1 MLKYLKEIIFL
12 LGDDKRQFPILI
24 LLFIGL
30 SLLEI
35 IGIGMIAPYIALVL
49 STGTDINNELLL
61 QIFSY
66 FELNTDRNYILL
78 FASGILIFVF
88 SVKTIAAILVNKKII
103 SFSLK
108 QEVNLR
114 EMLMNAYQS
123 MPYIDYVSR
132 NSSEYIYNI
141 ESLTSRYSAHI
152 TLTSLRIFS
161 DVIVVSF
168 ILLLLAWQ
176 DVLALASLVVLLL
189 IVILPYNKLFGKN
202 LSSYGKKMNKSS
214 SRMVNGIV
222 EGMEALKEIRILG
235 KEYFFYDIV
244 SSCANRHAFYNK
256 KTQVIITSM
265 RYIMELIFIVFIVL
279 LVLKSLVFDSNLDM
293 ILPTLGMFGVAAIRI
308 LPIANSMSASVLKL
322 RHGRDMTSTLF
333 NDLNELFQLDATVRN
348 KTLEHNQ
355 TGKNKPFMSI
365 ELVKINYSYNGRKKT
380 SLSDISLEIKAGDSI
395 GFMGPSGSGK
405 TTLIDILLG
414 LLTPEKGLILYN
426 GQPLNSHISE
436 WNAHVSYLPQEVF
449 LIDDTLQSNIA
460 FGMKKDKVD
469 NLRLN
474 DAIQKSQLDELVS
487 QLDQGVDTLVGERG
501 IQLSGGQRQRIA
513 LARAFY
519 HERDVLIMDESTSAM
534 DNEIEVEILKEILRL
549 KEKKTV
555 IIIAH
560 RLTTLQH
567 CDRIYKI
574 MNGKIVEFGSYEE
587 LVLNSI

>member
-1 MLKYLKEIIFL
+1 
-12 LGDDKRQFPILI
+12 
-24 LLFIGL
+24 
-30 SLLEI
+30 
-35 IGIGMIAPYIALVL
+35 
-49 STGTDINNELLL
+49 
-61 QIFSY
+61 
-66 FELNTDRNYILL
+66 
-78 FASGILIFVF
+78 
-88 SVKTIAAILVNKKII
+88 
-103 SFSLK
+103 
-108 QEVNLR
+108 
-114 EMLMNAYQS
+114 
-123 MPYIDYVSR
+123 
-132 NSSEYIYNI
+132 
-141 ESLTSRYSAHI
+141 
-152 TLTSLRIFS
+152 
-161 DVIVVSF
+161 
-168 ILLLLAWQ
+168 
-176 DVLALASLVVLLL
+176 
-189 IVILPYNKLFGKN
+189 
-202 LSSYGKKMNKSS
+202 
-214 SRMVNGIV
+214 
-222 EGMEALKEIRILG
+222 
-235 KEYFFYDIV
+235 
-244 SSCANRHAFYNK
+244 
-256 KTQVIITSM
+256 
-265 RYIMELIFIVFIVL
+265 
-279 LVLKSLVFDSNLDM
+279 
-293 ILPTLGMFGVAAIRI
+293 
-308 LPIANSMSASVLKL
+308 
-322 RHGRDMTSTLF
+322 
-333 NDLNELFQLDATVRN
+333 
-348 KTLEHNQ
+348 
-355 TGKNKPFMSI
+355 MSI

-449 LIDDTLQSNIA
+449 LVDGTLQSNIA

-501 IQLSGGQRQRIA
+501 VQLSGGQRQRIA

-534 DNEIEVEILKEILRL
+534 DNEIEAEILKEILRL

>member
-1 MLKYLKEIIFL
+1 
-12 LGDDKRQFPILI
+12 
-24 LLFIGL
+24 
-30 SLLEI
+30 
-35 IGIGMIAPYIALVL
+35 
-49 STGTDINNELLL
+49 
-61 QIFSY
+61 
-66 FELNTDRNYILL
+66 
-78 FASGILIFVF
+78 
-88 SVKTIAAILVNKKII
+88 
-103 SFSLK
+103 
-108 QEVNLR
+108 
-114 EMLMNAYQS
+114 
-123 MPYIDYVSR
+123 
-132 NSSEYIYNI
+132 
-141 ESLTSRYSAHI
+141 
-152 TLTSLRIFS
+152 
-161 DVIVVSF
+161 
-168 ILLLLAWQ
+168 
-176 DVLALASLVVLLL
+176 
-189 IVILPYNKLFGKN
+189 
-202 LSSYGKKMNKSS
+202 
-214 SRMVNGIV
+214 
-222 EGMEALKEIRILG
+222 
-235 KEYFFYDIV
+235 
-244 SSCANRHAFYNK
+244 
-256 KTQVIITSM
+256 
-265 RYIMELIFIVFIVL
+265 
-279 LVLKSLVFDSNLDM
+279 
-293 ILPTLGMFGVAAIRI
+293 
-308 LPIANSMSASVLKL
+308 
-322 RHGRDMTSTLF
+322 
-333 NDLNELFQLDATVRN
+333 
-348 KTLEHNQ
+348 
-355 TGKNKPFMSI
+355 
-365 ELVKINYSYNGRKKT
+365 LVKINYSYNGRKKT

-501 IQLSGGQRQRIA
+501 VQLSGGQRQRIA

-534 DNEIEVEILKEILRL
+534 DNEIEAEILKEILRL

-587 LVLNSI
+587 LVLNLI